1 MQKIALPFAACLLA
15 LAFGAQAQTLWKWRD
30 AAGQLHISDTAPP
43 AGIPAKNII
52 SGPGGGGA
60 LPTALTASSVTTT
73 STTTTPSSTAPAA
86 QGAASGP
93 ETALDKKKKAA
104 DKERADKEQAD
115 RAALEASNAA
125 IRKDN
130 CARAQSALAS
140 VQSGQRIARTNANG
154 EREIL
159 DDAGR
164 AVELKHAQD
173 GIASNCGPA
182 PASR

>member
-1 MQKIALPFAACLLA
+1 MQKIALPFAACLLT

-43 AGIPAKNII
+43 VGTPAKNII
-52 SGPGGGGA
+52 SGPAGGVA
-60 LPTALTASSVTTT
+60 VPTALTAASSTTT
-73 STTTTPSSTAPAA
+73 STTTTTTTTAPAA
-86 QGAASGP
+86 KGATSAP
-93 ETALDKKKKAA
+93 ETALDKKKKAT

-130 CARAQSALAS
+130 CARAQSAQAGLE
-140 VQSGQRIARTNANG
+140 SGQRIARTNANG

-164 AVELKHAQD
+164 AAELKHAQD
-173 GIASNCGPA
+173 AIASNCGAA
-182 PASR
+182 PAGR